1 MSVIQ
6 GVKAAGE
13 IIGAHK
19 DVIVKGAQVG
29 TSEVLKKKSK
39 DEAKVRYADY
49 LAYKNG
55 TEPDVEKFSYDR
67 SQTTGRDW
75 NTIMEN
81 IRFHMQKNGETERRV
96 EISTKSTTIPSGAV
110 LPDLALNE
118 ERELALKLLSLF
130 PPSLADAYDGKSDIY
145 KALAIAIDMLCR

>member
-81 IRFHMQKNGETERRV
+81 IRFHMQKNGETEMRV
-96 EISTKSTTIPSGAV
+96 VIPTIPTGAV
-110 LPDLALNE
+110 LSDSASNE

-130 PPSLADAYDGKSDIY
+130 PPALAEEYDGKSDIY

>member
-1 MSVIQ
+1 MSIIQ
-6 GVKAAGE
+6 GAKAAGE
-13 IIGAHK
+13 LIGAHK

-29 TSEVLKKKSK
+29 TSEVMKKKTK

-55 TEPDVEKFSYDR
+55 NEPDVEKFSYDR

-81 IRFHMQKNGETERRV
+81 IRFHMQKNGEVEHRV
-96 EISTKSTTIPSGAV
+96 QIPVKNTATPIGALV
-110 LPDLALNE
+110 SDDSE
-118 ERELALKLLSLF
+118 ERELALKVLSYF
-130 PPSLADAYDGKSDIY
+130 PPALTADYEGKSEIY
-145 KALAIAIDMLCR
+145 KALAVAYDMLCK

>member
-1 MSVIQ
+1 M
-6 GVKAAGE
+6 
-13 IIGAHK
+13 
-19 DVIVKGAQVG
+19 
-29 TSEVLKKKSK
+29 
-39 DEAKVRYADY
+39 RYADY

-110 LPDLALNE
+110 LPDLAFKRGE
-118 ERELALKLLSLF
+118 GISF
-130 PPSLADAYDGKSDIY
+130 
-145 KALAIAIDMLCR
+145 KAIESVSAIFGGCLRR

>member
-1 MSVIQ
+1 M
-6 GVKAAGE
+6 
-13 IIGAHK
+13 
-19 DVIVKGAQVG
+19 
-29 TSEVLKKKSK
+29 
-39 DEAKVRYADY
+39 RYADY

-55 TEPDVEKFSYDR
+55 TEPGVEKFSYDR

-96 EISTKSTTIPSGAV
+96 EILRKSTTIPTGAV
-110 LPDLALNE
+110 LPDLALDE

-145 KALAIAIDMLCR
+145 KALSIAIDMLRRRRKEERC